1 MRKPMNAVPGPRPIP
16 ILGNFLDLGAN
27 PLKFFSSCTDKYGP
41 VVKLTLEKDR
51 DMYILSRPEDIRY
64 VLVNTQKQFK
74 KGYQR
79 DRILNL
85 VLGNGLITSEGDFW
99 LRQRRL
105 SQPAF
110 HQSRINSYAAV
121 MIQSASRMLESW
133 QDGEIRDI
141 HQDMMHCT
149 MEIVARTLFNVDL
162 SSSEDAKTVGR
173 ALDQV
178 LHQYVKQ
185 STSVSRRLLEMLP
198 VQLPLRGHAEL
209 RQSVEELDRMIFT
222 IIEQRRQQEDQ
233 DHGDLLSM
241 LLQARDDDGTGM
253 TDEQLRDEVMSL
265 FLAGHET
272 TANVLGWS
280 FYALGQHPAAYRK
293 LTDELDKVLQGR
305 LPGMEDIP
313 RLAYTQSIVKES
325 MRLYPPVWMISR
337 EALTDVEFDGCTL
350 PAGCEIALSQW
361 IMHRHPDYFPEP
373 KSFIPERWTSEF
385 EENLPPYAYF
395 PFGAGP
401 RVCIGS
407 NFAMME
413 AVLLLAAVA
422 QSYTLELLPE
432 HAVVLEPSITLR
444 PRNGIKVKLTTR

>member
-1 MRKPMNAVPGPRPIP
+1 MRKTGNTVPGPRPIP
-16 ILGNFLDLGAN
+16 ILGNFLDLGSN
-27 PLKFFSSCTDKYGP
+27 PLKFFSTCTDKYGP
-41 VVKLTLEKDR
+41 VIKLTLEKDR

-79 DRILNL
+79 DPILKL
-85 VLGNGLITSEGDFW
+85 VLGNGLITSEGEFW

-105 SQPAF
+105 TQPAF
-110 HQSRINSYAAV
+110 HQHRINSYAEA
-121 MIQSASRMLESW
+121 MTHSASRMLEGW
-133 QDGEIRDI
+133 RDGEIRDI
-141 HQDMMHCT
+141 HQDMMQCT

-162 SSSEDAKTVGR
+162 TASEDAKTVGR

-198 VQLPLRGHAEL
+198 VQLPLRGHSEL
-209 RQSVEELDRMIFT
+209 KQSVEELDRIIYT
-222 IIEQRRQQEDQ
+222 IIDQRRQQENQ

-241 LLQARDDDGTGM
+241 LLLARDDDGSGM

-272 TANVLGWS
+272 TANALSWS
-280 FYALGQHPAAYRK
+280 LYALGQHPAAYQK
-293 LTDELDKVLQGR
+293 LTDELDEVLNGR
-305 LPGMEDIP
+305 LPGLQDIP
-313 RLAYTQSIVKES
+313 SLVYTQSIIKES

-337 EALTDVEFDGCTL
+337 EALTDVELEGYTL
-350 PAGCEIALSQW
+350 PAGCEVALSQW
-361 IMHRHPDYFPEP
+361 IMHRHPGYYAEPE
-373 KSFIPERWTSEF
+373 SFHPDRWTSEF
-385 EENLPPYAYF
+385 ESNLPSYAYF

-422 QSYTLELLPE
+422 QSYKLELLPE
-432 HAVVLEPSITLR
+432 HTVVLEPSITLR
-444 PRNGIKVKLTTR
+444 PRDGMKVRLSAR